1 MYYSESFHRNK
12 ALGAKTRTMPALQY
26 NEMRLLFQRCG
37 ESCLFIPLRNLQYLA
52 VIDQEEII
60 FVDSMRKAYVEF
72 AWRKFAPQARN
83 SLDDAVSYD
92 FVYYEPQALE
102 TIVRAQGEFSQAIH
116 QMSTKQQVKDAYK
129 TRNDNNRVV
138 PFSERKD

>member
-1 MYYSESFHRNK
+1 MYYSESIHRNK

-26 NEMRLLFQRCG
+26 NKMRLLFQRCG

-102 TIVRAQGEFSQAIH
+102 TIIRAQGEFPQAVH
-116 QMSTKQQVKDAYK
+116 QMSTKQQAKEAYK